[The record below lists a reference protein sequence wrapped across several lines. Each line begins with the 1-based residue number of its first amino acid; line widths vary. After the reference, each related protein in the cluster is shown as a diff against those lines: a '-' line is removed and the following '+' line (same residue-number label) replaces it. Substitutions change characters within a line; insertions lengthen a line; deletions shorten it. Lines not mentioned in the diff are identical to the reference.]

1 MKILI
6 SLSSPK
12 LDVIKFTGTHG
23 CYSAVT
29 PDADSKALLSAV
41 AHMLGVETDPDKLHC
56 TVMYSEVAPKKGIGC
71 NRQRVRKATVSQI
84 THWDGHDNKGYL
96 VALLDSPELQEEH
109 ARLKTLGCQPTFDD
123 YKPHITLYAGIK
135 MTPELQATIDS
146 VMSAMPAD
154 IELDLTNQF
163 IGDLS

>member
-6 SLSSPK
+6 SLSSPE
-12 LDVIKFTGTHG
+12 LDIIKFTGTHG

-29 PDADSKALLSAV
+29 PDDDSRALLV
-41 AHMLGVETDPDKLHC
+41 AIAHLLGVETDPAKLHC
-56 TVMYSEVAPKKGIGC
+56 TVMYSEAAPKKAPGC
-71 NRQRVRKATVSQI
+71 NPNRIRKAAISQLS
-84 THWDGHDNKGYL
+84 HWDGHDDKGYL

-109 ARLKTLGCQPTFDD
+109 ARLKTLGCRPTFDE

-135 MTPELQATIDS
+135 MTPELQATMGD
-146 VMSAMPAD
+146 VMSVLPHD
-154 IELDLTNQF
+154 IELNLTNQF